1 MLSDLG
7 DVQTCAAW
15 YKWVRVAALHASH
28 RWLSAAGF
36 LSARLSFTELI
47 GFGLSLFINAS
58 NSARINL
65 VKMGAP
71 GLVGMLIELTR
82 IR

>member
-1 MLSDLG
+1 MVQMGTRTCVACLTLMVLS
-7 DVQTCAAW
+7 T
-15 YKWVRVAALHASH
+15 
-28 RWLSAAGF
+28 AGF

-58 NSARINL
+58 NSARVNL

>member
-1 MLSDLG
+1 MAAVNTCSCAACLAPIALSD
-7 DVQTCAAW
+7 
-15 YKWVRVAALHASH
+15 
-28 RWLSAAGF
+28 AGF

>member
-1 MLSDLG
+1 MGACSCAACFTSMALSD
-7 DVQTCAAW
+7 
-15 YKWVRVAALHASH
+15 
-28 RWLSAAGF
+28 AGF